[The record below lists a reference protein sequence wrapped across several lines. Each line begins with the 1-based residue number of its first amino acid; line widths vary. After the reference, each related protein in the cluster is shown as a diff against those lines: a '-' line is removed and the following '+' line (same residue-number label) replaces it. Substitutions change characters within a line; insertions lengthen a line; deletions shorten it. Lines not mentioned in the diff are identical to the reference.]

1 MAIRIR
7 RPGGGIGGEFRQREL
22 RRLGAGGRDVTG
34 MQKGFSLVELLITVA
49 IIAILMA
56 ITIPLMKEALL
67 RAHISAVAT
76 DAKAIYVAFKRH
88 HIDKSMY
95 PNASELPAFD
105 VDTFEP
111 LVSLQ
116 YYDGRVLP
124 KLLGHKADGY
134 DSPDDMGPN
143 QEFWLE
149 MTLAYDPTVRFLVS
163 DSDDAPL
170 AGGGYF
176 DGIFLFRDG
185 TLTPITQLNQ

>member
-1 MAIRIR
+1 M
-7 RPGGGIGGEFRQREL
+7 QR
-22 RRLGAGGRDVTG
+22 
-34 MQKGFSLVELLITVA
+34 GFSLLELLIVVA

-56 ITIPLMKEALL
+56 IAVPVMREAIL

-88 HIDKSMY
+88 HMDNSQY
-95 PNASELPAFD
+95 PNESDTPAFEL
-105 VDTFEP
+105 DTFQP
-111 LVSLQ
+111 LVSMQ

-124 KLLGHKADGY
+124 KLLEHQADAY
-134 DSPDDMGPN
+134 SSPDDGGPN

-149 MTLAYDPTVRFLVS
+149 MTLAYDPSVRFLVS

-176 DGIFLFRDG
+176 DGIFLYRNG
-185 TLTPITQLNQ
+185 ALTPLTHMNE